1 MPCTS
6 NVIGAG
12 GGGEG
17 VCGRSTFKK
26 IFVQGK
32 ILWKKNYA
40 RQAVLKNILKIYAEE
55 ILTRKIHAARKLP
68 SPSPPPPHNSFI
80 FFFNRKCHAN
90 IIFLSLIYLLKNVK
104 QDGALYLSNFLV
116 WSQFLFI
123 IFFVALHG
131 HLHLL
136 LFITRKYAFIC
147 VKRRP
152 TARRY
157 IH

>member
-32 ILWKKNYA
+32 ILWKKNCA

-68 SPSPPPPHNSFI
+68 SPSSPHNSFI

-90 IIFLSLIYLLKNVK
+90 IIFLSLTYLLKNVK
-104 QDGALYLSNFLV
+104 QDGALYLSDFLV